1 VPGVLAVVVAAAAAG
16 GAVGSAVVA
25 YLSLRWQKAVAR
37 QGVVDGQIARAQTS
51 YLSGMDKLASPDR
64 QARRVGAA
72 ELAFL
77 SRDRTAGPYALRA
90 RAALDTGLADFL
102 RTAGSDLDVT
112 DPEEGDLPSDQ
123 PRRPR

>member
-1 VPGVLAVVVAAAAAG
+1 VWAVVVAAAAAG

-37 QGVVDGQIARAQTS
+37 QGVVDGQTARAQTS

-64 QARRVGAA
+64 RARRVGAA
-72 ELAFL
+72 ELEFL

-102 RTAGSDLDVT
+102 TSADIDLDGP
-112 DPEEGDLPSDQ
+112 DPEGGDSAGGQ
-123 PRRPR
+123 SSRSR

>member
-1 VPGVLAVVVAAAAAG
+1 VFRVLAEVITAAAAG

-37 QGVVDGQIARAQTS
+37 QGVVEGQTARAQTS
-51 YLSGMDKLASPDR
+51 YLSGMDKLASPDP

-72 ELAFL
+72 ELEFL

-90 RAALDTGLADFL
+90 QAALDTGLAEFL
-102 RTAGSDLDVT
+102 QTSGGDLDVV
-112 DPEEGDLPSDQ
+112 DAEEGHLGGD
-123 PRRPR
+123 